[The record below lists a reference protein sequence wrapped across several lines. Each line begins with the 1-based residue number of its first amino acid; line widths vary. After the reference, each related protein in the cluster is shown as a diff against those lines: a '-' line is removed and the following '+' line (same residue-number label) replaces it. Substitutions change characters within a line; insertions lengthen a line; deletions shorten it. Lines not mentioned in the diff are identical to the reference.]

1 MSKHHHLWDEN
12 LCLCFIILVFLL
24 FQSEVSSGSS
34 LKVSAL
40 PNLTFSIGHPTLMS
54 DGFTRTSGFIFPDLD
69 GTFAFGFLSKSFD
82 AYTLSIWLD
91 IPSKNLVADVVWS
104 ANRNQPVNG
113 NGSLTFV
120 ANGSLVLND
129 GDGREVWSTHTD
141 GRGGLG
147 LELQDSGNLA
157 IYNQFNKS
165 VWQSFDFPTDSLL
178 QGQVLSS
185 GMRLISSISDRNLSE
200 GSYSL
205 RIEPG
210 GLACYVSS
218 TRPLPYW
225 IWASRGKNDTD
236 SLRNCHD
243 DVQLTL
249 ASNRVGLLLATSSTN
264 STSSALCSIANQS
277 PLLIQT
283 KTFLSNYTR
292 FLKIESDGNMRIYVY
307 NGALNVDYD
316 FFPSDQQCRL
326 PGTCGPYGLCS
337 ASSGPCSCPDS
348 FLPANASSASQGC
361 YLRAGELT
369 CNQTMATNHKLVELS
384 GVDYF
389 PDKFVA
395 NSRQI
400 SLTKAN
406 CMNSCLQNCS
416 CTASFFYGSSNSCF
430 IFTDPLQTLEI
441 VPDQTKLGFIKVKD
455 QQLPISKKKQS
466 HTGLVAGV
474 IGSLVAVSVL
484 SAIFWYRRKK
494 KAKTVYG
501 NTEDDSFIEMVQGL
515 TRFSYSDLHVATEGF
530 RKQLGA
536 GGFGAVYEGSLG
548 DGTKIAVK
556 KLEGAGQGQKEFKA
570 EVATIGSIH
579 HINLVRLRG
588 FCSEGVDRLLVYEYM
603 PNGSLDK
610 WLSGNDETS
619 TTLNWQGRFEIAKGT
634 ARGLAYLHGECRER
648 IIHLDIKPQNIL
660 LDESFVPKIADF
672 GLSKLVDRN
681 QSMVYTM
688 MRGTPGYLAPEWL
701 HAAVTEKTDV
711 FSYGMVLLQLITGRK
726 VIDVKCTDPENQYLP
741 GLVLSEIGQGRLM
754 EVVDKRLH
762 ADTSKEEVELLIS
775 IAFLCIKDEMES
787 RPSMDTVV
795 QMLEGRVL
803 VPHLQLEAYKFS
815 GQRKFSTSSSSTESS
830 SYTNTNSNSNNTT
843 ASIDTTHHI
852 IHHQDLDIPT
862 ISFTTKSLMHLSNPR

>member
-1 MSKHHHLWDEN
+1 MSKQHLFFVM
-12 LCLCFIILVFLL
+12 LIFLL
-24 FQSEVSSGSS
+24 FPRKGLSGSP
-34 LKVSAL
+34 LRYAQVQ
-40 PNLTFSIGHPTLMS
+40 NFTVRIGDLTEGLMS
-54 DGFTRTSGFIFPDLD
+54 DGFTYILKYLAYDMD
-69 GTFAFGFLSKSFD
+69 DTFAMGFMRKSFN
-82 AYTLSIWLD
+82 AYTLCVW
-91 IPSKNLVADVVWS
+91 VDVPTKSLAAAVWS
-104 ANRNQPVNG
+104 PNRNQPVNR
-113 NGSLTFV
+113 NGSFTFV

-147 LELQDSGNLA
+147 IEMQDSGNLA
-157 IYNQFNKS
+157 IYNLLNES
-165 VWQSFDFPTDSLL
+165 IWQSFDFPTDTLL

-205 RIEPG
+205 AIEPG
-210 GLACYVSS
+210 GLACYV
-218 TRPLPYW
+218 RYPKPLPYW

-264 STSSALCSIANQS
+264 STSSVLCSISNYNSLQ
-277 PLLIQT
+277 IQT

-292 FLKIESDGNMRIYVY
+292 FLKIEFDGNLRIYVY
-307 NGALNVDYD
+307 NGAFNVDYD

-337 ASSGPCSCPDS
+337 GSTGQCSCPDS
-348 FLPANASSASQGC
+348 FLPANASSTSQGC

-369 CNQTMATNHKLVELS
+369 CNQTMATNDNLVELS

-389 PDKFVA
+389 ADKFVP
-395 NSRQI
+395 NSGQT

-406 CMNSCLQNCS
+406 CMNSCLENCS

-430 IFTDPLQTLEI
+430 IFTDPLQTMET
-441 VPDQTKLGFIKVKD
+441 VPDQTKLGFIKVQD
-455 QQLPISKKKQS
+455 QQLPISQKKQS
-466 HTGLVAGV
+466 HTAIVAGV
-474 IGSLVAVSVL
+474 IGSLVAVFLLL
-484 SAIFWYRRKK
+484 SAIFWYRSKK

-501 NTEDDSFIEMVQGL
+501 NTEDHSFIEMVQGL

-536 GGFGAVYEGSLG
+536 GSFGSVYEGSLG

-556 KLEGAGQGQKEFKA
+556 KLEGASQGQKEFRA

-579 HINLVRLRG
+579 HINLVRLWG

-603 PNGSLDK
+603 ANGSLDK

-619 TTLNWQGRFEIAKGT
+619 AALNWRRRFEIAKGT

-660 LDESFVPKIADF
+660 LDESFFPKIADF

-726 VIDVKCTDPENQYLP
+726 VLEVKCTDPEKQYLP
-741 GLVLSEIGQGRLM
+741 ALVHYEIEQGRMM

-762 ADTSKEEVELLIS
+762 EDVGKGEAELLIN

-803 VPHLQLEAYKFS
+803 VPHPQLEAYRFS
-815 GQRKFSTSSSSTESS
+815 SQRTFSSSSSS
-830 SYTNTNSNSNNTT
+830 KSSWNTTTSNSKNTATSSHT
-843 ASIDTTHHI
+843 APST
-852 IHHQDLDIPT
+852 T
-862 ISFTTKSLMHLSNPR
+862 ISFTTKSEMYLSNPR